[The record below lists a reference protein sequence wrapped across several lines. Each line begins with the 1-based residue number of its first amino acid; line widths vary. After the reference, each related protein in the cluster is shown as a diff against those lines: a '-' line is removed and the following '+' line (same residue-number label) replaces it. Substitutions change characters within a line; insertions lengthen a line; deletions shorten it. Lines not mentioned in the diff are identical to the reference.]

1 MTRRTASLAFLAL
14 AVFAGPLRA
23 QSSPRAIVE
32 TLLTAMSAKVAA
44 RIRKLFAD
52 TATQQYGVGALK
64 SGEAFR
70 AWIESDVIAAEAVSM
85 GRQSWR
91 PATQSSSREPSATT
105 VAMRTPQIFSFA
117 SSAGRSRAG
126 RSVIE

>member
-70 AWIESDVIAAEAVSM
+70 AWIESDVIAAEARVDGASIVAA
-85 GRQSWR
+85 GDAVIVKGTIRNNRGYANAADFLFRVERGKIASW
-91 PATQSSSREPSATT
+91 
-105 VAMRTPQIFSFA
+105 QI
-117 SSAGRSRAG
+117 RY
-126 RSVIE
+126 